1 MTGRISPVVSHAA
14 SLPISPVCV
23 RSTAVRI
30 SRAILFVSLPDARS
44 LYLILLLVP
53 FAGAAAAH
61 LAGRRCRPSGWVRI
75 HRGIFVLDRRQLRL
89 ERGTKASSIKRERYS
104 TDGPSSLYD
113 TLVSVF
119 LSAFVRAPEAAGCTY
134 TYTYIGCRPALER
147 EG

>member
-1 MTGRISPVVSHAA
+1 
-14 SLPISPVCV
+14 
-23 RSTAVRI
+23 
-30 SRAILFVSLPDARS
+30 
-44 LYLILLLVP
+44 
-53 FAGAAAAH
+53 

-134 TYTYIGCRPALER
+134 TYTYIGRPALER

>member
-14 SLPISPVCV
+14 SLPISHVCV
-23 RSTAVRI
+23 RPTAVVFP
-30 SRAILFVSLPDARS
+30 AILFVSLPDARS
-44 LYLILLLVP
+44 FYLLLLVP

-61 LAGRRCRPSGWVRI
+61 LAGRRCGPSGWVRI

-119 LSAFVRAPEAAGCTY
+119 LSAFVRAAAAGCTY

>member
-23 RSTAVRI
+23 RSTAVVFP
-30 SRAILFVSLPDARS
+30 AILFVSLPDAHS
-44 LYLILLLVP
+44 LYLLLLVP

-119 LSAFVRAPEAAGCTY
+119 LSAFVRAAAEAGCTY

>member
-1 MTGRISPVVSHAA
+1 
-14 SLPISPVCV
+14 
-23 RSTAVRI
+23 
-30 SRAILFVSLPDARS
+30 
-44 LYLILLLVP
+44 
-53 FAGAAAAH
+53 

-119 LSAFVRAPEAAGCTY
+119 LSAFVRAAAEAGCTY